1 MSGLTGYLT
10 QDGTDLS
17 MVFMPL
23 SSSVISLSANNTF
36 SGTNTF
42 NGVVSLAKPTTLL
55 TGSNPTTILSQ
66 IGGTAIYSA
75 TQQTLQAGTSLTVC
89 RNLYSTASLVPGTY
103 VLMGFIVFS
112 SYTVSALTGFGMA
125 FNDVTATYNTTV
137 GSPYRVSMSCGTIG
151 GSGTTVSTGTGFVNL
166 QTSMTINLTSATII
180 YLNYTMV
187 STGTFTTNGQIN
199 VTRIG

>member
-23 SSSVISLSANNTF
+23 GSSVSLSANNTF

-42 NGVVSLAKPTTLL
+42 NEVVSLAKPTTLL
-55 TGSNPTTILSQ
+55 TGSNPTTTLSQ
-66 IGGTAIYSA
+66 IGGTTIYSA
-75 TQQTLQAGTSLTVC
+75 TQQTTQSGTSLNVF
-89 RNLYSTASLVPGTY
+89 RNLHSTASLVPGTY

-112 SYTVSALTGFGMA
+112 SYTIAALTGFGIV
-125 FNDVTATYNTTV
+125 FNDVTATQNTTV

-151 GSGTTVSTGTGFVNL
+151 GSGTAVTVTSGVVNL
-166 QTSMTINLTSATII
+166 QTSMTINLTSATTI
-180 YLNYTMV
+180 YLNYTMT
-187 STGTFTTNGQIN
+187 SSGTFTTNGQIN